1 MQTQEVLITEHNP
14 KLETGYYDL
23 DSLAALKSMTVKDL
37 FMVYTVQHN
46 VSEDGKL
53 FYNIAP
59 VTIH

>member
-1 MQTQEVLITEHNP
+1 MQEVLMTEHNP
-14 KLETGYYDL
+14 KLETGYYEL
-23 DSLAALKSMTVKDL
+23 EALANLKSMTVPDL

-46 VSEDGKL
+46 VNDEGKL